1 MSYLIISFSHKNTD
15 IKMREKLAFSSEED
29 KERFIKVLLENES
42 TKEVVLLSTCNR
54 VEIITRSSNIKQ
66 SSRNII
72 EKFNG

>member
-42 TKEVVLLSTCNR
+42 TRSG
-54 VEIITRSSNIKQ
+54 IT
-66 SSRNII
+66 
-72 EKFNG
+72 FYL

>member
-29 KERFIKVLLENES
+29 KERFIKVLLDNES

-54 VEIITRSSNIKQ
+54 VID
-66 SSRNII
+66 RNFLNLVP
-72 EKFNG
+72 K